1 MVCGPGVYQ
10 KETGYL
16 FYKTVGPI
24 LKTIFINLRLTQP
37 APPDQIL
44 RSRVEVVRWDEI
56 ILSKV

>member
-24 LKTIFINLRLTQP
+24 LKTIFINLE
-37 APPDQIL
+37 PDT
-44 RSRVEVVRWDEI
+44 
-56 ILSKV
+56 LSQECF